1 MTEFTPHPQSASSA
15 IPNEADLKV
24 EIAPGRAPERNP
36 MSAGVGLAAGGSLA
50 LAACG
55 GGGDS
60 SPTQAPITP
69 PVGRLPGMT
78 TTQASRFLSQAAIGY
93 SKADVLNLSDSGIN
107 RWLDA
112 QFTLLRTQK
121 FWDFLVANGYDAAT
135 NMNTVNGFD
144 PMVWSQLMGSGD
156 LLRQRVGFALLD
168 QWVVAVD
175 GFGGAWRPFAMAAYL
190 DVLWDNA
197 FGNYRDLMEGVS
209 TNAAMGLYLTFLG
222 NTKSNPATGSIPD
235 ENYARELMQLFTI
248 GLVMLNMDGTPVLS
262 GGAPVPSYTQ
272 ADVSQA
278 ARVWTGYTH
287 ATSDNSTPARLRQ
300 PMTVVESRH
309 EGGATNFLGIAIP
322 AGADAATARKQA
334 LDGLFAHQNVPPFVS
349 RQLIQHLVT
358 SNPSP
363 AYVGRVAAVFAS
375 NAGGVRGDMKAVIRA
390 ILTDAEARDDNQA
403 NSTSF
408 GKVREPVVRLVQ
420 WAKAFEVTSP
430 TQAWPF
436 GNTTSTANRLGQSPG
451 RAPSVFNWFRPGYA
465 PAGLASSD
473 MVAPEFQIINEPSV
487 IAYVNFMQGVIANGA
502 GEAKPNYAALSE
514 IAPDSQKLLDEL
526 NLVLAANQI
535 GTGTI
540 AQMKAAL
547 DTIAATTTA
556 GAYSRIYAAILLVMA
571 SPEYLVLR

>member
-1 MTEFTPHPQSASSA
+1 MTEFVPHPQSASALTSESTL
-15 IPNEADLKV
+15 PDDLG
-24 EIAPGRAPERNP
+24 PGKGSLAR
-36 MSAGVGLAAGGSLA
+36 GVGLASAGSLA

-55 GGGDS
+55 GDSGS
-60 SPTQAPITP
+60 SPTAP
-69 PVGRLPGMT
+69 PVVVSQGIT

-93 SKADVLNLSDSGIN
+93 SKADVLNLSDSGVN
-107 RWLDA
+107 RWLDS
-112 QFTLLRTQK
+112 QFTVLRTQK
-121 FWDFLVANGYDAAT
+121 FWDFLVTNGYDAAANINST
-135 NMNTVNGFD
+135 NGFD

-156 LLRQRVGFALLD
+156 LLRQRVGLALLS
-168 QWVVAVD
+168 QWVVGVD
-175 GFGGAWRPFAMAAYL
+175 GFGGSWRAFAVAAYL

-209 TNAAMGLYLTFLG
+209 TSAAMGLFLTFLG

-248 GLVMLNMDGTPVLS
+248 GLVMLNMDGTPVMS

-272 ADVSQA
+272 ADVTQA
-278 ARVWTGYTH
+278 ARVWTGYTY
-287 ATSDNSTPARLRQ
+287 ATNDNSTPARLRQ

-309 EGGATNFLGIAIP
+309 ESGATTFLGISIP
-322 AGADAATARKQA
+322 AGADAATARKLA

-363 AYVGRVAAVFAS
+363 AYVGRVAAVFANS
-375 NAGGVRGDMKAVIRA
+375 GGVRGDMKAVIRA
-390 ILTDAEARDDNQA
+390 ILTDAEARSDSQA
-403 NSTSF
+403 TSTSF

-436 GNTTSTANRLGQSPG
+436 GNTSSTANRLGQSPG

-465 PAGLASSD
+465 PAGLASND

-487 IAYVNFMQGVIANGA
+487 IAYVNFMQGVIVNGA
-502 GEAKPNYAALSE
+502 GEAKPNYTALAT

-526 NLVLAANQI
+526 NLVLAASQI
-535 GTGTI
+535 SAATI
-540 AQMKAAL
+540 AQMKVAL
-547 DTIAATTTA
+547 DTISATTTD

>member
-1 MTEFTPHPQSASSA
+1 MAPQ
-15 IPNEADLKV
+15 
-24 EIAPGRAPERNP
+24 G
-36 MSAGVGLAAGGSLA
+36 
-50 LAACG
+50 
-55 GGGDS
+55 
-60 SPTQAPITP
+60 ITP
-69 PVGRLPGMT
+69 
-78 TTQASRFLSQAAIGY
+78 TQASRFLSQAAIGY

-107 RWLDA
+107 RWLDG
-112 QFTLLRTQK
+112 QFTVLRTQK

-135 NMNTVNGFD
+135 NINTVNGFD

-175 GFGGAWRPFAMAAYL
+175 GFGGSWRPFAMAAYL

-248 GLVMLNMDGTPVLS
+248 GLVMLNMDGTPVMS
-262 GGAPVPSYTQ
+262 GGVPVPSYSQ

-287 ATSDNSTPARLRQ
+287 ATSDNSTPARMRQ
-300 PMTVVESRH
+300 PMAVVESRH
-309 EGGATNFLGIAIP
+309 ETGATTFLGIAIP
-322 AGADAATARKQA
+322 AGADTATARKQA

-363 AYVGRVAAVFAS
+363 GYVGRVAAVFA
-375 NAGGVRGDMKAVIRA
+375 NNGGGVRGDMKAVIRA
-390 ILTDAEARDDNQA
+390 ILTDTEARDDSQA
-403 NSTSF
+403 NSTTF

-473 MVAPEFQIINEPSV
+473 MVGPEFQIINEPSV
-487 IAYVNFMQGVIANGA
+487 VAYVNYMQGVIANGA
-502 GEAKPNYAALSE
+502 GEAKPNYAALIE

-535 GTGTI
+535 GAGTI
-540 AQMKAAL
+540 AQMKTAL
-547 DTIAATTTA
+547 DTIAATTAA
-556 GAYSRIYAAILLVMA
+556 GASSRIYAAILLVMA